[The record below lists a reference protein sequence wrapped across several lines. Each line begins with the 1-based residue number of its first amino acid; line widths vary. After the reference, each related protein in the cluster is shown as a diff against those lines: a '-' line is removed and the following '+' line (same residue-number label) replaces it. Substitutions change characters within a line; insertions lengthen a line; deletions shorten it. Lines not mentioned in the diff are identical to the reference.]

1 MRRLSR
7 AMNYHRFADDMVI
20 AVSGHHTK
28 EGWVDR
34 TLQRLQEQLA
44 PLGAKLNR
52 EKTRVVDTLKG

>member
-1 MRRLSR
+1 
-7 AMNYHRFADDMVI
+7 MNYHRFADDMVI